1 MITYPT
7 NPTNRH
13 VSRIL
18 NHKLDMGSSAL
29 NTGPSYR
36 NNWMI
41 GLKCISGL
49 SSTSSSYTTTK
60 SPSATC
66 YIYEEKKYIVRTSH
80 WLFPIWLYDTISNF
94 LIIISPLW
102 IISHIISGTISWY
115 VKKLKDIFPTSY
127 LIHTCIIRHCIQ
139 YQHS

>member
-1 MITYPT
+1 MNLFRSLTTTISINHFNSYFLHMVWLHT
-7 NPTNRH
+7 
-13 VSRIL
+13 IL
-18 NHKLDMGSSAL
+18 FWSDFIRMRAPL
-29 NTGPSYR
+29 
-36 NNWMI
+36 
-41 GLKCISGL
+41 
-49 SSTSSSYTTTK
+49 TSSSYTTTK

-127 LIHTCIIRHCIQ
+127 LIYTCIIRHCIQ